1 VGSAQLHSRMRDDPR
16 VVSLENCDA
25 RNLSHEIVPEAVDAI
40 VVDVSFISVT
50 KVLGAVLPF
59 AAGAC
64 WLVVLVKPQFEVGRG
79 NVGSGGIVRDETAQR
94 GALDMVRGWL
104 ADQAGWKIVGEMT
117 SPILGGSGNIEYLL
131 GARRDV

>member
-1 VGSAQLHSRMRDDPR
+1 MR
-16 VVSLENCDA
+16 A
-25 RNLSHEIVPEAVDAI
+25 NLSHEIVPESVDAI

-59 AAGAC
+59 AAEAC

-79 NVGSGGIVRDETAQR
+79 NVGSGGIVRDETARR

-104 ADQAGWKIVGEMT
+104 ANQSGWKIVGEMT
-117 SPILGGSGNIEYLL
+117 SPILGGSGNVEYLL